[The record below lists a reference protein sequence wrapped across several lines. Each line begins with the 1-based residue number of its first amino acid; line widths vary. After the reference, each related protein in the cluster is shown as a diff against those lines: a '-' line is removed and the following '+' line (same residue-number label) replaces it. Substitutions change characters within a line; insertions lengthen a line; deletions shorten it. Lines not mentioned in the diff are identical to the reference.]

1 MLAGTDLFE
10 TGFEAPSLLQPPPL
24 QLKKTKFGQD
34 LEGAVVRLGLGHTSS

>member
-10 TGFEAPSLLQPPPL
+10 TGFEAPSSLQPLPP

-34 LEGAVVRLGLGHTSS
+34 LEGAVVRFVLGHTSS